1 MQIHPGF
8 QYSHISAMGHPHA
21 APHGPLPIPPV
32 PSFFA
37 AEAAAE
43 EEVIPDSTA
52 IVIPIVSLPQEAA
65 KAEVPIRR
73 VPPNSTMLGRSE
85 SALIKSDEVKIS
97 AKGILAPIYDDMDSA
112 VGALLDI
119 HGSNSAKRIKIE
131 GNLEPNVDVVEINNA
146 ASANAVP
153 S

>member
-1 MQIHPGF
+1 MLGV
-8 QYSHISAMGHPHA
+8 S
-21 APHGPLPIPPV
+21 
-32 PSFFA
+32 SFFA

-43 EEVIPDSTA
+43 EDAIPDSTA

-112 VGALLDI
+112 VG
-119 HGSNSAKRIKIE
+119 
-131 GNLEPNVDVVEINNA
+131 DVIVY
-146 ASANAVP
+146 
-153 S
+153 